1 MANPRKFSEK
11 IALHNQKQA
20 EETAAFEQIMR
31 EVSDATAKP
40 DENNPLTQIGLN
52 TQTNV
57 ETVKTNATQRESR
70 GRSVGGGPIRS
81 RPIERKMDTSPYS
94 SGPYLSPPPD
104 TSWRRTNSDSALH
117 QSAMQL
123 AGECSNLQR
132 RHADSIGSRWSI
144 TQRSPS
150 SPSHENHHHHQQHHH
165 HHHYEQ
171 RPRSSCD
178 VPRVPGIN
186 IYPSAHEPGTVQIP
200 IGNNTGSLPDLT
212 NVHFP
217 IPLNNPLDNEQDQSS
232 SPYSSSP
239 VSASPATLSPT
250 SLPTRQPSARFQ
262 FSPGT
267 PGARASSPI
276 TSTHQGITLDNTLT
290 NIADYQQQ
298 QSQQYQV
305 NSIPNIYQ
313 QQQCSPPSPIANTP
327 TYENSIWDQPQ
338 INRHPA
344 QMGPNTGYRSPQT
357 RPSPQSSPGVTADG
371 ARHSAPCSPSAPHSP
386 LPSDNYIYNQTAL
399 LQQQFEVCSM
409 VDNPNPV
416 VTSNYNIETSNA
428 SNTHFTQANS
438 DLTNIVTSELGDGG
452 YFSTSPSLPYTNA
465 PTSLHTTP
473 NTPTSIPDIIL
484 TDFSNPGD
492 DLCRAELSKELG
504 SAITGTLDTDFF
516 PSDESLREGLG
527 PLDFDGLQMLTDPEL
542 NVISDYTEDHFRQD
556 RL

>member
-52 TQTNV
+52 TQQNV
-57 ETVKTNATQRESR
+57 EPVKTNATQRESR

-150 SPSHENHHHHQQHHH
+150 HENHHHQQHHH

-313 QQQCSPPSPIANTP
+313 QQQCSPPSPIANAP

-344 QMGPNTGYRSPQT
+344 QMGPNTGYRSPQA
-357 RPSPQSSPGVTADG
+357 RPSPQSSPGATADG

-416 VTSNYNIETSNA
+416 VTSNYNIETTNA
-428 SNTHFTQANS
+428 SNTQFTQANS